1 METTNFSHSLTIHAS
16 NPHVQ
21 RVLNRFEERCR
32 HVPCLARSLYDL
44 IAACQQG
51 LTGAQLPRRGI
62 ALPMTRLTT
71 ALGVGESTV
80 SRMIKSLV
88 DAGLLKVRR
97 ASEGERRAGGVN
109 SYWLVDG
116 GNHAVLGAEQS
127 TAVVAMNAAN
137 TVPTT
142 ENAVSVSENV
152 FPSRNPVQS
161 ASKNEVE
168 TDVTLKTGEAMA
180 LTALLFDDAVSAA
193 VQSAIADGSFDHVKR
208 LGLSEGDAALVWKQV
223 RISRAETMRA
233 RSTEAQAHQRV
244 VAEAQRLSPNRGP
257 LAIADVLSASAPAP
271 SAAITPKLE
280 ASVHATVKE
289 NRWKDIWTEI
299 RDAVG
304 GTGRA
309 RAVLA
314 ELKWSATLGQLK
326 KWGDHGLAVG
336 MKLIKQGRWTV
347 PFHMPATAYSDIPD
361 GEWMH
366 G

>member
-127 TAVVAMNAAN
+127 NAVAAMNAVNA
-137 TVPTT
+137 VSTT
-142 ENAVSVSENV
+142 ENAVSVPENV

-193 VQSAIADGSFDHVKR
+193 IQSAIVDGSLDHVKR

-244 VAEAQRLSPNRGP
+244 VAEAQRASPSRGP
-257 LAIADVLSASAPAP
+257 IAIADVLSASAPSTTFFAKP
-271 SAAITPKLE
+271 E
-280 ASVHATVKE
+280 ASAQSSVKE
-289 NRWKDIWTEI
+289 NRWKEIWTQIKE
-299 RDAVG
+299 AVG
-304 GTGRA
+304 GAGRA

-326 KWGDHGLAVG
+326 KLGEQGVAVG
-336 MKLIKQGRWTV
+336 LKLIKQGRWTV
-347 PFHMPATAYSDIPD
+347 PYHMPASAYSDIHD
-361 GEWMH
+361 SDWLH
-366 G
+366 A